1 MPSVGSVGRET
12 VNMCGRFVTNF
23 SMAELIG
30 ELEAQEVPVVSE
42 SGDDGAH
49 NFNGAPTQLFPVV
62 VPSETKASIVVARWG
77 LVPRWMKDDKSAARM
92 INARIETVR
101 EKPSFKGLLSRHR
114 CIIPMNGY
122 YEWNRDDPKK
132 KVPHYIYDAR
142 ASLSFAA
149 GLWTT
154 SPATGDIP
162 TFTMLT
168 EHASPEV
175 AYVHDRAPVL
185 VDGDWLRDWLFDHDA
200 PVEAV
205 ASRQRSTLRARRV
218 SVRVN
223 SVRNNDDSLVLEE
236 TDLFGT

>member
-1 MPSVGSVGRET
+1 MQ
-12 VNMCGRFVTNF
+12 
-23 SMAELIG
+23 ELISA
-30 ELEAQEVPVVSE
+30 LEGQEVDAVSE
-42 SGDDGAH
+42 FLSDEIH

-62 VPSETKASIVVARWG
+62 IPVEAKASIVVARWG

-114 CIIPMNGY
+114 CVIPMNGY

-132 KVPHYIYDAR
+132 KVPHYIYDVR
-142 ASLSFAA
+142 AGLSFAA
-149 GLWTT
+149 GLWTM

-168 EHASPEV
+168 EHAPLEV
-175 AYVHDRAPVL
+175 AHVHDRAPVL
-185 VDGDWLRDWLFDHDA
+185 VSGEWLRDWLFDQDA

-205 ASRQRSTLRARRV
+205 AERQRDALEARRV

-223 SVRNNDDSLVLEE
+223 SVRNNDEMLVDEE
-236 TDLFGT
+236 TDLFGA

>member
-1 MPSVGSVGRET
+1 ML
-12 VNMCGRFVTNF
+12 
-23 SMAELIG
+23 ELIG
-30 ELEAQEVPVVSE
+30 ALEGQEVDAVSE
-42 SGDDGAH
+42 FLSDEVH

-62 VPSETKASIVVARWG
+62 IPAEAKASIVVARWG

-114 CIIPMNGY
+114 CVIPMNGY

-132 KVPHYIYDAR
+132 KVPHYIYGAR
-142 ASLSFAA
+142 AGLSFAA
-149 GLWTT
+149 GLWTM
-154 SPATGDIP
+154 SSATGDIP

-168 EHASPEV
+168 EHAAPEV
-175 AYVHDRAPVL
+175 AHVHDRAPVL
-185 VDGDWLRDWLFDHDA
+185 VSGEWLRDWLFDQDV

-205 ASRQRSTLRARRV
+205 AERRRDALGARRV

-223 SVRNNDDSLVLEE
+223 SVRNNDEKLVDEE